1 MPRPKKYK
9 TEAERLEARREQT
22 RDRVKKHRVKRYKK
36 DVTENH
42 IHVTQNVT
50 HNFTNSKYSDKDYE
64 ELETKYKALLHESE
78 ITNEYCKELEE
89 QLAEAKEMG
98 Y

>member
-1 MPRPKKYK
+1 MPRPKKYN
-9 TEAERLEARREQT
+9 TEAERLEAVRAQSRE
-22 RDRVKKHRVKRYKK
+22 RMRKHRVMRNKK

-50 HNFTNSKYSDKDYE
+50 HNFTNNKYSDKDYE
-64 ELETKYKALLHESE
+64 ELETKYKALLHEVE